1 MASVPARSCTFRD
14 SPVRAAACWGSELP
28 AMKPATHAIACSAS
42 TRPLRNRMW
51 EKSPTATEVLTPGS
65 ASGVASGC
73 DACATT
79 KTAASSVTA
88 VARLHPTHARSTGHG
103 SAFQRRSAALV
114 ASIPWTSTSSFVF
127 MPMSVI
133 GSGGRP
139 AEPLLLLEQPD
150 VVRETLRCDLLRRV
164 PDPLEAALVEEP
176 EPREVLLARQLRGR
190 VVALPQ
196 RPQLRLAPEHP
207 AQPVANALFRVEAID
222 ALRGVA
228 RRVHRD

>member
-79 KTAASSVTA
+79 HTAASSVTA
-88 VARLHPTHARSTGHG
+88 VARLHPTHARSTGQG
-103 SAFQRRSAALV
+103 SAFQRRSVAFV
-114 ASIPWTSTSSFVF
+114 ASMPWTSTSSFVF
-127 MPMSVI
+127 MPLSVI
-133 GSGGRP
+133 GSSGRA
-139 AEPLLLLEQPD
+139 AESLLPLEQRD
-150 VVRETLRCDLLRRV
+150 VVRQTLRRHLLRRV
-164 PDPLEAALVEEP
+164 ADPLEAALVDQH
-176 EPREVLLARQLRGR
+176 EPREVL
-190 VVALPQ
+190 
-196 RPQLRLAPEHP
+196 
-207 AQPVANALFRVEAID
+207 
-222 ALRGVA
+222 VA
-228 RRVHRD
+228 REL